1 MFGQGDQEHG
11 ITAAGFS
18 LERPA
23 DPGRDDKIGAAFKKE
38 LQTQRRQCRM
48 GAPQKQIICLTA
60 LNPK

>member
-38 LQTQRRQCRM
+38 LQTQ
-48 GAPQKQIICLTA
+48 
-60 LNPK
+60 

>member
-23 DPGRDDKIGAAFKKE
+23 DPRGGMIKLVLPLKKNCKHSE
-38 LQTQRRQCRM
+38 DSV
-48 GAPQKQIICLTA
+48 G
-60 LNPK
+60 